1 MALSDNWQRKLDRA
15 ENRKRNPSDFV
26 RTKKGTKVTQD
37 TVDSIRSD
45 EAGLQVVEDNTDIF
59 LRELPIAIA
68 RALEEIGLV
77 AEGYAKR
84 LCPVDTGRLRNSITH
99 SIDTSSMSAIIGTN
113 VEYGPYVEL
122 GKNAANEGR
131 GFLRPAASDHSKEYR
146 DIVKKHL
153 ENAG

>member
-1 MALSDNWQRKLDRA
+1 MAKRPRGKITESGRKYAAERDLSLNQ
-15 ENRKRNPSDFV
+15 V
-26 RTKKGTKVTQD
+26 R
-37 TVDSIRSD
+37 
-45 EAGLQVVEDNTDIF
+45 GLTDYDIGDLEIIEDNTDIF

-77 AEGYAKR
+77 AEGYAKK

-99 SIDTSSMSAIIGTN
+99 SIETSSMSAIIGTN

-122 GKNAANEGR
+122 GSSRQEAANGGR
-131 GFLRPAASDHSKEYR
+131 GFLEPAASDHSKTYR

>member
-1 MALSDNWQRKLDRA
+1 MA
-15 ENRKRNPSDFV
+15 RKRPSGKITDSGRQYSEERGLSLNRV
-26 RTKKGTKVTQD
+26 RGLT
-37 TVDSIRSD
+37 DSDI
-45 EAGLQVVEDNTDIF
+45 AGLEVVEDNTDLF

-77 AEGYAKR
+77 AEGYAKK

-99 SIDTSSMSAIIGTN
+99 TLDESAAYIGTN

-122 GKNAANEGR
+122 GTSRRKAANGGR
-131 GFLRPAASDHSKEYR
+131 GFLAPAASDHSKTYS

>member
-1 MALSDNWQRKLDRA
+1 MAKRPKGKITEVGANYARERGLS
-15 ENRKRNPSDFV
+15 SGSV
-26 RTKKGTKVTQD
+26 R
-37 TVDSIRSD
+37 
-45 EAGLQVVEDNTDIF
+45 GLTDYDIGDLEIIEDNTDIF
-59 LRELPIAIA
+59 LRELPTAIA

-99 SIDTSSMSAIIGTN
+99 SVEEFGTSAIIGTN

-122 GKNAANEGR
+122 GTSRQKAANGGR
-131 GFLRPAASDHSKEYR
+131 GFLVPAVSDHSKRYR

>member
-1 MALSDNWQRKLDRA
+1 MAK
-15 ENRKRNPSDFV
+15 
-26 RTKKGTKVTQD
+26 
-37 TVDSIRSD
+37 I
-45 EAGLQVVEDNTDIF
+45 EDNTDIF

-77 AEGYAKR
+77 AEGYAKM

-99 SIDTSSMSAIIGTN
+99 ALDESAAYIGTN

-131 GFLRPAASDHSKEYR
+131 GFLRPAASDHSKTYR
-146 DIVKKHL
+146 DIIKKHL